1 MYPCCY
7 YLPSYSTLLTLHY
20 GGCIERGRVARER
33 AEEEG
38 ISFRESEWMVDSE
51 LFLDEYPQ
59 WGLGTPHQ
67 SVVLHKM
74 FLHAAGQGWKE
85 AECMFH

>member
-1 MYPCCY
+1 M
-7 YLPSYSTLLTLHY
+7 
-20 GGCIERGRVARER
+20 ARER

-38 ISFRESEWMVDSE
+38 ISFMESECMVDSE

-67 SVVLHKM
+67 LVVLHEM
-74 FLHAAGQGWKE
+74 FLHAAG
-85 AECMFH
+85 